1 MRALITGAD
10 GFTGRYLAG
19 ALKHLGYH
27 VTGLF
32 RKRPDG
38 ALSTDFVDS
47 VSVADLLD
55 DVALQEV
62 IERSAPTVVAHLAAI
77 SSVDHGDVRE
87 MYEINIVGSRKL
99 LAKIAQFAP
108 QVRCVLLASSANIYG
123 NASVELID
131 ESTPPAPA
139 NDYGVSKLAM
149 EYLAKTW
156 FEKLP
161 ITIVRPFNYT
171 GVGQS
176 EQFVI
181 PKIVGHFARKA
192 PSIELGNIH
201 AFRDYSDVR
210 DVATTYADLLHNPQP
225 GKTFNVSSGIATS
238 PSEIIGALSRLSG
251 HRLDVS
257 VNPNFVRANEI
268 TSLRGNEALLR
279 AMIPAQTKKSLE
291 ETLLWMYEASF
302 SRFND

>member
-1 MRALITGAD
+1 VPAMRALITGAD
-10 GFTGRYLAG
+10 GFTGRFLG
-19 ALKHLGYH
+19 LALKQRGYH

-32 RKRPDG
+32 RKQPDP
-38 ALSTDFVDS
+38 ALSIDFLDS
-47 VSVADLLD
+47 VCVADLLD
-55 DVALQEV
+55 DAALQNV
-62 IERSAPTVVAHLAAI
+62 IETSAPTAVAHLAAI

-108 QVRCVLLASSANIYG
+108 QVRCILLASSANIYG
-123 NASVELID
+123 NATVEFID

-156 FEKLP
+156 FDKLP

-176 EQFVI
+176 ERFVI

-192 PSIELGNIH
+192 PTVELGNINV
-201 AFRDYSDVR
+201 FRDYSDVR
-210 DVATTYADLLHNPQP
+210 DVATAYAELLNTPQP
-225 GKTFNVSSGIATS
+225 GKTFNVASGIATS
-238 PSEIIGALSRLSG
+238 LSEIIGALTRLSG
-251 HRLDVS
+251 HTLNLS
-257 VNPNFVRANEI
+257 INPNFVRANEI
-268 TSLRGNEALLR
+268 VSLRGNDALLR
-279 AMIPAQTKKSLE
+279 AALPTQTKKRLD
-291 ETLLWMYEASF
+291 ETLFWMLQ
-302 SRFND
+302 NDS

>member
-1 MRALITGAD
+1 VQAMRALITGAD
-10 GFTGRYLAG
+10 GFTGRYLAD
-19 ALKHLGYH
+19 AIKQRGYH

-32 RKRPDG
+32 HKQSDQ
-38 ALSTDFVDS
+38 AQATDFLDS
-47 VSVADLLD
+47 VCVADLLD
-55 DVALQEV
+55 DAALQEV
-62 IERSAPTVVAHLAAI
+62 VEKSAPTVVAHLAAI

-123 NASVELID
+123 NAAVEIID

-176 EQFVI
+176 ERFVI

-192 PSIELGNIH
+192 TNIELGNINV
-201 AFRDYSDVR
+201 FRDYSDVR
-210 DVATTYADLLHNPQP
+210 DVASTYAALLLTPQP
-225 GKTFNVSSGIATS
+225 GKTFNVASGVATS
-238 PSEIIGALSRLSG
+238 LNEIIGALTRLSG
-251 HRLDVS
+251 HSLHVS
-257 VNPNFVRANEI
+257 VNPDFVRANEI
-268 TSLRGNEALLR
+268 ISLRGNETLLR
-279 AMIPAQTKKSLE
+279 TTIPIQTKRRLD
-291 ETLLWMYEASF
+291 ETLEWMLQS
-302 SRFND
+302 NL

>member
-1 MRALITGAD
+1 VQAMRALITGAD
-10 GFTGRYLAG
+10 GFTGCYLAD
-19 ALKHLGYH
+19 ALKQRGYH

-32 RKRPDG
+32 RKQPDP
-38 ALSTDFVDS
+38 AQSTDFLDS
-47 VSVADLLD
+47 VCVADLLD
-55 DVALQEV
+55 DAALQEV
-62 IERSAPTVVAHLAAI
+62 VEMSAPTVVAHLAAI

-99 LAKIAQFAP
+99 LAKIARFAP
-108 QVRCVLLASSANIYG
+108 QVRCILLASSANIYG
-123 NASVELID
+123 NAAVEFID

-176 EQFVI
+176 ERFVI

-192 PSIELGNIH
+192 TTIELGNINV
-201 AFRDYSDVR
+201 FRDYSDVR
-210 DVATTYADLLHNPQP
+210 DVATAYAALLHTPQP
-225 GKTFNVSSGIATS
+225 GKTFNVASGVATS
-238 PSEIIGALSRLSG
+238 LSEIIGSLTRLSG
-251 HRLDVS
+251 HSLNVS

-268 TSLRGNEALLR
+268 ISLRGNELLLR
-279 AMIPAQTKKSLE
+279 EAMPIQTKKRLD
-291 ETLLWMYEASF
+291 ETLEWMLRNYIS
-302 SRFND
+302 